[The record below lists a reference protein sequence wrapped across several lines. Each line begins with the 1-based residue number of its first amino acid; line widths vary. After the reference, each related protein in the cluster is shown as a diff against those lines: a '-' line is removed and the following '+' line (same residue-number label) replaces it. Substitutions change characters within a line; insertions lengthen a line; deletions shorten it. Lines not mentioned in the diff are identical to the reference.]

1 MRIGARFE
9 PDWPA
14 EDLVPFA
21 RAAEEQGYDEL
32 WVVED
37 CFWTGAVATAT
48 AALTATSRLRVGIGL
63 LPAGVRNPATVAMEL
78 AAMARI
84 APSRLRVAFG
94 RGIPDWMDKI
104 GARLPGGV
112 ADLERTVA
120 VVRRLLAGEHVEASD
135 EALQLDG
142 VQLGHPPPRP
152 PEILI
157 GTTGPRGFAAAA
169 RCADGVLL
177 AEVTSPSAISWVREE
192 MQQAGKAGRIVAYA
206 LLSLDQDSQ
215 TGIDAVFPHV
225 AQWATSDVFAEL
237 ASRSGLKR
245 GNPEVAP
252 EVVRSMAVAGDASDC
267 LTAIQRWEE
276 AGIDTLV
283 LISRFDNGPEQLAA
297 FARDVLPRVRTR

>member
-21 RAAEEQGYDEL
+21 SATEEQGYDEL

-37 CFWTGAVATAT
+37 CFWTGAVSTAT

-78 AAMARI
+78 AAIARM

-104 GARLPGGV
+104 GARLPGGLS
-112 ADLERTVA
+112 DLERTVT
-120 VVRRLLAGEHVEASD
+120 VVRRLLAGEQVESSD
-135 EALQLDG
+135 GAPQLDG
-142 VQLGHPPPRP
+142 VQLGHPPPQP

-157 GTTGPRGFAAAA
+157 GTTGPRGFAVAA
-169 RCADGVLL
+169 RCGDGVLL
-177 AEVTSPSAISWVREE
+177 AEVGSPSAISWVRDE
-192 MQQAGKAGRIVAYA
+192 MGQVGRIVAYT
-206 LLSLDQDSQ
+206 LLSIDQDSEKA
-215 TGIDAVFPHV
+215 IDAVTPHV
-225 AQWATSDVFAEL
+225 AHWATDDVFVEL
-237 ASRSGLKR
+237 SSRSGLER
-245 GNPEVAP
+245 GNSDVAP
-252 EVVRSMAVAGDASDC
+252 DVVRSMSVAGDASDC
-267 LTAIQRWEE
+267 LAAIQRWEE
-276 AGIDTLV
+276 VGVDTLV

-297 FARDVLPRVRTR
+297 FARDVLPRIRTR